1 VWNAVEWITI
11 GAMFMLGVILL
22 MTWIDQQK

>member
-11 GAMFMLGVILL
+11 GAMFILGVILL
-22 MTWIDQQK
+22 LTWIDQQK